1 LWAFAGGSQGRGVSN
16 NTPPEARRAIAGETL
31 AARIIA
37 VKTATTRTLITRFI
51 DQPPIS
57 TDLSTSRY
65 QTTAACDI
73 V

>member
-1 LWAFAGGSQGRGVSN
+1 VFATAWQGWGDDN
-16 NTPPEARRAIAGETL
+16 NTPPGLRRAIAGEML
-31 AARIIA
+31 ATRI
-37 VKTATTRTLITRFI
+37 TAISTVTTRTLITRFI

-65 QTTAACDI
+65 QTNAACSI